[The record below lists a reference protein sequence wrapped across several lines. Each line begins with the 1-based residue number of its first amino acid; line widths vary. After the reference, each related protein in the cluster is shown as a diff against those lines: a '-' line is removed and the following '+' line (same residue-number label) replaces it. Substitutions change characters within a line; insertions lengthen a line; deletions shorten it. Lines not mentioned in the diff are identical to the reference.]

1 MALYLEGYETRVAK
15 AVKSFWNVRE
25 TDGVRSGKTLDAF
38 VELLTWLVHKNGLP
52 DAVVM
57 TGRQAQLP
65 GFFRPTKSWDIV
77 IMNQETL
84 IAAIELKSIA
94 DSFGKNANNRN
105 EEALG
110 SGIDIK
116 EAFEEDAF
124 EGLTRL
130 FTGYIILVE
139 DCPETRTSVKIQ
151 MKYFRAMEAFMAS
164 PVGRDQVYVRGDN
177 GLFPAI
183 DGVSYMKRF
192 DILCRRLMQKK
203 LYTAASVIKS
213 PRAAID
219 DGAYSNVSRDT
230 SIKAFLASLQQGI
243 DKQVV
248 STITGLTIEEL
259 DALEVDDLED

>member
-1 MALYLEGYETRVAK
+1 MALYLKGYETRVAE
-15 AVKSFWNVRE
+15 AVKNFWKVRE

-38 VELLTWLVHKNGLP
+38 VKLLTWIVHKNGLP
-52 DAVVM
+52 DAVVI
-57 TGRQAQLP
+57 TGKQAQLP

-77 IMNQETL
+77 IMNQDTL

-116 EAFEEDAF
+116 EAFEENAI

-130 FTGYIILVE
+130 FTGYLILVE
-139 DCPETRTSVKIQ
+139 DCPETRANVKIQ
-151 MKYFRAMEAFMAS
+151 MKYFRAMEEFMANPES
-164 PVGRDQVYVRGDN
+164 RNQRYVKDEN
-177 GLFPAI
+177 GLFPSI

-219 DGAYSNVSRDT
+219 DGTYSDVSRDT
-230 SIKAFLASLQQGI
+230 GIKAFLASLASH
-243 DKQVV
+243 VE
-248 STITGLTIEEL
+248 TIAAIIAE
-259 DALEVDDLED
+259 

>member
-1 MALYLEGYETRVAK
+1 MALNLDGYELRVSE
-15 AVKSFWNVRE
+15 AVKSFWNVRN
-25 TDGVRSGKTLDAF
+25 TDGVRSGKTLDAL
-38 VELLTWLVHKNGLP
+38 VELLKWLVHNNGLP
-52 DAVVM
+52 DARIV

-77 IMNQETL
+77 IINHGTL

-116 EAFEEDAF
+116 EAFEENAF

-139 DCPETRTSVKIQ
+139 ECPETLANIQLQ
-151 MKYFRAMEAFMAS
+151 MKHFRVMKEFMAI
-164 PVGRDQVYVRGDN
+164 PENRDVVYVKDSS
-177 GLFPAI
+177 GLFSAI
-183 DGVSYMKRF
+183 NGVSYMVRF
-192 DILCRRLMQKK
+192 DILCRRLMQKN
-203 LYTAASVIKS
+203 LYTAASVVKS
-213 PRAAID
+213 PRSDIN

-230 SIKAFLASLQQGI
+230 SIKAFLASLASH
-243 DKQVV
+243 VE
-248 STITGLTIEEL
+248 TIAAIET
-259 DALEVDDLED
+259 D